1 MSWRGSRRRRA
12 KRTRRRKSSRST
24 TPMAMALTE
33 IETMIRDAFP
43 DARAEVKD
51 LAGDGNHY
59 SATVVSAAFRGKSR
73 VRQHQMVYE
82 ALKGRMGGELHALA
96 LTTSES

>member
-1 MSWRGSRRRRA
+1 
-12 KRTRRRKSSRST
+12 
-24 TPMAMALTE
+24 MAMLQTE
-33 IETMIRDAFP
+33 IETMIREAFP
-43 DARAEVKD
+43 DARVEVKD

-59 SATVVSAAFRGKSR
+59 AATVVSTAFTRKTR

>member
-1 MSWRGSRRRRA
+1 
-12 KRTRRRKSSRST
+12 
-24 TPMAMALTE
+24 MAISQIE
-33 IETMIRDAFP
+33 IETMIREAFP
-43 DARAEVKD
+43 DARVEVKD

-59 SATVVSAAFRGKSR
+59 AAKVVSSAFKGKTR
-73 VRQHQMVYE
+73 VKQHQMVYE